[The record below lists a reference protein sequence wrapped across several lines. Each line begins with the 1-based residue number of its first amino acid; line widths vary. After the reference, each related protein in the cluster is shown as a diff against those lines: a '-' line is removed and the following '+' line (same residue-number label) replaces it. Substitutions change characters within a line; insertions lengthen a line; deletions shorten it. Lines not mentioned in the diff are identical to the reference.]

1 MKIGPSLGPLLQ
13 RSISSGNQGYRC
25 HGSFFVITHPP
36 TLYHLLYHF
45 VGTINPIAILSVLLL
60 CVHSI
65 NHVATH
71 RLCSSAVLLFNFLSA
86 SRVDCLVFAFSKK
99 IKKHVKERAKK
110 EEKRE
115 KERRFE
121 RLQGVVLRICYQKFP
136 LHILSWC

>member
-86 SRVDCLVFAFSKK
+86 PRVDCLVFAFSKK

-110 EEKRE
+110 EEKKRE
-115 KERRFE
+115 RKE
-121 RLQGVVLRICYQKFP
+121 I
-136 LHILSWC
+136 